1 MKIYLKIISII
12 FITLLSNKA
21 IAITL
26 DEAID
31 LGLTNSKEYKI
42 EKYYLK
48 SAENNKRAGMSEF
61 LPEVSLSYQTGK
73 KQNIRSD
80 GAGTDDFL
88 TEKTNTLSVTQPV
101 FNGMRGISTLKQ
113 GSAEYLAQKFKLED
127 FKRELILRIATNY
140 LETRRL
146 EKTLKLTKDNVE
158 YYRRILSRTKS
169 KGSLTSENEIIDN
182 KIGYYNAKRNL
193 EEAEN
198 KLQQARF
205 EYENLI
211 GVKPENLEDTK
222 KEMLA
227 LSLEDLLKDK
237 SLNPAL
243 MQKHYEVAALKQAYK
258 KEVGSLAPKVNISA
272 NYSKQENLVYLDGGN
287 LESKSIMLDVTIPL
301 FQKGSEYF
309 GIKKAKYDLKIK
321 KEEFQ
326 LTSLEVEK
334 KINQSFKEYDYS
346 KKSYD
351 QISNIFSLAK
361 RKLARNNK
369 SYNLRALSL
378 ISLLKIRIER
388 NESEIKFHEAKANLY
403 AAYYKL
409 KLLTKDI
416 NRADGNE

>member
-1 MKIYLKIISII
+1 MSKYLKITSII
-12 FITLLSNKA
+12 LLFFSSNA
-21 IAITL
+21 LAITL

-31 LGLTNSKEYKI
+31 LGLENSKEYKI

-48 SAENNKRAGMSEF
+48 SAQNNKKTGMSEF

-101 FNGMRGISTLKQ
+101 FNGMRGVSTLKQ
-113 GSAEYLAQKFKLED
+113 GKAEYLAQKFKLED
-127 FKRELILRIATNY
+127 FKRELILRIVTNY
-140 LETRRL
+140 LETLRL

-158 YYRRILSRTKS
+158 YYRRILSKTRS

-182 KIGYYNAKRNL
+182 KIGYYNAKRDL
-193 EEAEN
+193 EEVEN

-211 GVKPENLEDTK
+211 GTKPENLDDVKT
-222 KEMLA
+222 EMVELN
-227 LSLEDLLKDK
+227 LEELLKEK

-243 MQKHYEVAALKQAYK
+243 MQKHHEVTALKESYK
-258 KEVGSLAPKVNISA
+258 KEIGNLSPKVNISA
-272 NYSKQENLVYLDGGN
+272 NYSKQENLVYLDGGD
-287 LESKSIMLDVTIPL
+287 LESKSIMLDVTVPL
-301 FQKGSEYF
+301 FQKGNEYF
-309 GIKKAKYDLKIK
+309 GIKKAKYDLQIK

-334 KINQSFKEYDYS
+334 KINQAFKEYDYS

-351 QISNIFSLAK
+351 QILNIFSLA
-361 RKLARNNK
+361 RQKLSRNQK
-369 SYNLRALSL
+369 SYNIRALSL

-388 NESEIKFHEAKANLY
+388 NEAEIKFHEAKANLY
-403 AAYYKL
+403 NAYYKL
-409 KLLTKDI
+409 KLLTKDYK
-416 NRADGNE
+416 